1 MRRTGLLDTGPEE
14 PFDRLARLAA
24 TLLGTP
30 FAFVTLVDDRR
41 SYWKSCIGVDATGPA
56 DRQITVEESFCQYVI
71 NSGSHVV
78 VTDARTDAR
87 THDNL
92 SIASMGV
99 TAWASAIHCRGEPG
113 ARNSNVEDA
122 SVGLGLG
129 QQPHA
134 TLTIAPQR
142 PAEPERVS
150 PIGE

>member
-1 MRRTGLLDTGPEE
+1 MVVAGWGGLRRQMSTRVP
-14 PFDRLARLAA
+14 
-24 TLLGTP
+24 
-30 FAFVTLVDDRR
+30 RR
-41 SYWKSCIGVDATGPA
+41 SCILRVGFAWRHPA

-78 VTDARTDAR
+78 VTDARIDAR